1 MLCTQTAAARN
12 EKFSRVHQIRC
23 FQHFYAHAIL
33 QIAWNVSNLHSLII
47 VISWIFFNFI
57 PLSTLL
63 LELSRKK
70 KRARFAHRTC
80 ARYDELKAQK
90 VTVILL
96 LLSIVV
102 VDDFS
107 SNFAAQHKCA
117 HARDAT
123 RSIAWAWR
131 KTIESLA
138 IFAFS
143 LLFFSSCAQKKAKYE
158 SVSSALICE
167 QILK

>member
-70 KRARFAHRTC
+70 KRARFAHSQDT
-80 ARYDELKAQK
+80 LNWKHQK
-90 VTVILL
+90 SRSSYSCF
-96 LLSIVV
+96 LS
-102 VDDFS
+102 S
-107 SNFAAQHKCA
+107 SSTIFLAISLRSTNVHMPEMP
-117 HARDAT
+117 HARLREHDGK
-123 RSIAWAWR
+123 RSNHLR
-131 KTIESLA
+131 YLHLVC
-138 IFAFS
+138 FFS
-143 LLFFSSCAQKKAKYE
+143 LLAHRKKRSMNRFLLHWFANKY
-158 SVSSALICE
+158 
-167 QILK
+167 